1 MYCLSYFINDN
12 EQSLKVIRNLNNMK
26 FLPGLFPLVLTIIKL
41 LIFNKVRYYF
51 LKQYYLSFDDSRCA
65 IMYFMIYIFYFHH

>member
-26 FLPGLFPLVLTIIKL
+26 FLPGLFSIGIDHNNLNCLYLIQFDIIFLNNIICL
-41 LIFNKVRYYF
+41 L
-51 LKQYYLSFDDSRCA
+51 
-65 IMYFMIYIFYFHH
+65 MIVDVQSCIS